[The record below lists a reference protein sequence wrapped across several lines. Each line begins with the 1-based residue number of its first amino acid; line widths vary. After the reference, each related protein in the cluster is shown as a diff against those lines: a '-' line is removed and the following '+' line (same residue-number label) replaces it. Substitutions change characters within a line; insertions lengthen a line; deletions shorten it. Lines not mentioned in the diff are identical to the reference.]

1 MSLRTKASEDVLDR
15 GGYCLRRSSSV
26 QIVQRPEFELDRARQ
41 ARASDHTA
49 KPLTTSTT
57 AASRVVVSPGPADD
71 PHSGPTHLHLPKAL
85 HESQVCAATHR
96 CRRDSLTSDERHD
109 HPASTTAALATLDS
123 HSSTTSAKSHQAPT
137 TPRRND
143 KRPAR
148 SESKAEVQ
156 DAFFPRKRQ
165 RTDMSLAVS
174 DTEGTEDKTFEVMHS
189 KPQYSTPYFDGPSN
203 PPDAQGGPDGLSVLA
218 ATISARLDHLEAQL
232 APLINVLPRLIDVLT
247 APSLDHIK
255 SDVGSAAKIFVSTP
269 FLCKHHGAAPMFAV
283 ESDVKHRAF
292 YKALM
297 RHLPSA
303 LMQGRSEL
311 EDHIKRAQ
319 GDSLV
324 LGTTMKSW
332 YKNLEV
338 TITDEHMCWWRV
350 LWQAVKQLDRKAT
363 VEADLTGNESHK
375 TANVPGS
382 RSNTFAEKVNRVS
395 STLAEM
401 AVDAYL
407 EGEYK
412 HGLEFDH
419 QRFLA
424 DRLAPVMPRHDGI
437 KTSQPGRRHYLM
449 QISCLEVVENPDHEI
464 SFASLVEGC
473 LQADK
478 EAAQNPKSKKKK
490 KKTGD

>member
-1 MSLRTKASEDVLDR
+1 M
-15 GGYCLRRSSSV
+15 
-26 QIVQRPEFELDRARQ
+26 
-41 ARASDHTA
+41 
-49 KPLTTSTT
+49 TTTT
-57 AASRVVVSPGPADD
+57 
-71 PHSGPTHLHLPKAL
+71 
-85 HESQVCAATHR
+85 
-96 CRRDSLTSDERHD
+96 
-109 HPASTTAALATLDS
+109 TTVTWAMG
-123 HSSTTSAKSHQAPT
+123 
-137 TPRRND
+137 D
-143 KRPAR
+143 K
-148 SESKAEVQ
+148 
-156 DAFFPRKRQ
+156 PRKRQ

-174 DTEGTEDKTFEVMHS
+174 DTGGTEDKTFEVMHS

-255 SDVGSAAKIFVSTP
+255 SDVGSAAEIFVSTP
-269 FLCKHHGAAPMFAV
+269 FLCKHHGAAPMFAAALRKDGLV
-283 ESDVKHRAF
+283 SESDVKHRAF

-311 EDHIKRAQ
+311 EDHRAQ
-319 GDSLV
+319 SDSLV

-350 LWQAVKQLDRKAT
+350 LWQAVKQPDRKAA

-419 QRFLA
+419 QR
-424 DRLAPVMPRHDGI
+424 
-437 KTSQPGRRHYLM
+437 
-449 QISCLEVVENPDHEI
+449 
-464 SFASLVEGC
+464 
-473 LQADK
+473 
-478 EAAQNPKSKKKK
+478 
-490 KKTGD
+490 